1 VDDVLPIAPRLHTS
15 LLAALPRLDAPD
27 RPIAETNRL
36 LGEVAEL
43 IGVPRPSYE
52 QTRVYVHEHRQRR
65 LAPGMGDV
73 LLAVLSPAPK
83 LALDRLFWEAN
94 RDRWGEGK

>member
-1 VDDVLPIAPRLHTS
+1 MLPFAPRLHPS
-15 LLAALPRLDAPD
+15 LLAALTRLDSPD
-27 RPIAETNRL
+27 LPIAETNRR

-52 QTRVYVHEHRQRR
+52 QTRFYVHQQRQR
-65 LAPGMGDV
+65 PFEPSVGDV
-73 LLAVLSPAPK
+73 LLALLSPAPK

-94 RDRWGEGK
+94 RDRWEGGK

>member
-1 VDDVLPIAPRLHTS
+1 VLPFAPRLHPS
-15 LLAALPRLDAPD
+15 LLAALARLDSPD
-27 RPIAETNRL
+27 RPIAETNRR

-52 QTRVYVHEHRQRR
+52 QTRFYVHEHRHRQ
-65 LAPGMGDV
+65 LAPGAGDV
-73 LLAVLSPAPK
+73 LLALLSPAPK

-94 RDRWGEGK
+94 RDRWEGSK

>member
-1 VDDVLPIAPRLHTS
+1 VDGVLPFAPRLHPS
-15 LLAALPRLDAPD
+15 LLAALSRLDSPD

-65 LAPGMGDV
+65 LAPGAGDV

-94 RDRWGEGK
+94 RDRWQGGK

>member
-1 VDDVLPIAPRLHTS
+1 MSVLPFAPRLHPS
-15 LLAALPRLDAPD
+15 LLAALTRLDSRD
-27 RPIAETNRL
+27 WPIAETNRR

-52 QTRVYVHEHRQRR
+52 QTRFYVHEHRSRP
-65 LAPGMGDV
+65 LAPSAGDV
-73 LLAVLSPAPK
+73 LLALLSPAPK

-94 RDRWGEGK
+94 RDRWQGFK

>member
-1 VDDVLPIAPRLHTS
+1 MLPFAPRLHPS
-15 LLAALPRLDAPD
+15 LLASLARLDSPH

-52 QTRVYVHEHRQRR
+52 QTRVYVHEHRRRR
-65 LAPGMGDV
+65 LAPGAGDV
-73 LLAVLSPAPK
+73 LLALMSPAPK
-83 LALDRLFWEAN
+83 LALDRLFREAN
-94 RDRWGEGK
+94 RDRWQDAK